1 MAFNIEN
8 KSSLRLNSVPVGT
21 LVDVIDYGRKKVMAT
36 GTFGGFRNGKGEVI
50 EAPSVMKNAPSDTT
64 ISLTLAGDNVGE
76 PVELVLHKDPAGFG
90 AFGRIVEGKWLR
102 VTVYASTET
111 VRAVVASKAKPEA
124 EAEAEA
130 SAEGET
136 VPAEKP
142 KRGRKAKKEVVEPTV
157 EEVTET
163 AEQVA

>member
-36 GTFGGFRNGKGEVI
+36 GTFNGFRNGAGEAI

-64 ISLTLAGDNVGE
+64 ISLTLVGDNVGE

-90 AFGRIVEGKWLR
+90 AFGRVVEGKWLR
-102 VTVYASTET
+102 VTVYANTDT
-111 VRAVVASKAKPEA
+111 VRAIVASKAKPET
-124 EAEAEA
+124 EAEP

-142 KRGRKAKKEVVEPTV
+142 KRGRKAKKEAAEPTV

>member
-36 GTFGGFRNGKGEVI
+36 GTFNGFRNGKGETI
-50 EAPSVMKNAPSDTT
+50 EAPVVMKNAASDTT

-102 VTVYASTET
+102 VTVYANTET
-111 VRAVVASKAKPEA
+111 VRAVVASKAKPEK
-124 EAEAEA
+124 EGEP
-130 SAEGET
+130 SAESEVT
-136 VPAEKP
+136 EKP
-142 KRGRKAKKEVVEPTV
+142 KRGRKPKAKVEVTEPTV

-163 AEQVA
+163 VEA